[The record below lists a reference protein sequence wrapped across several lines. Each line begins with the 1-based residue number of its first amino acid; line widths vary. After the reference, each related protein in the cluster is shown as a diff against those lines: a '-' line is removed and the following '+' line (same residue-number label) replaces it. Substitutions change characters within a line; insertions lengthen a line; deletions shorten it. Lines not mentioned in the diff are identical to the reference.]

1 MARRAF
7 GGRATCESYLSI
19 DVREWR
25 RQGLLRAGKL
35 FDCTWARN
43 GEQSGSIGVRGEADA
58 VVLAFRSRGPQSR
71 EWESVEQRV
80 PLVWTRCHLGGKRP
94 WFICVGLRGGPRCG
108 RRVAMLYG
116 GDPYFAGRAC
126 YGGAYASQSESP
138 HRRSIRRARNLRI
151 RLGGG
156 PSLLERFPDKP
167 LRMHHRTYYRLFGQ
181 VMAAEERSIA
191 LEIDDIRRRGC
202 KC

>member
-108 RRVAMLYG
+108 RRVVIGVSFGSSCRFRLRRKRG
-116 GDPYFAGRAC
+116 GSWERASLIVEPRSG
-126 YGGAYASQSESP
+126 YLLRGPARMEWQHSIPPAERLQYSATFRSMRSGPIKSGQGAVA
-138 HRRSIRRARNLRI
+138 
-151 RLGGG
+151 
-156 PSLLERFPDKP
+156 
-167 LRMHHRTYYRLFGQ
+167 
-181 VMAAEERSIA
+181 
-191 LEIDDIRRRGC
+191 
-202 KC
+202 